1 MSSSA
6 VLDEARQSERKMM
19 GRGAELIYRQMR
31 RAPWEFGVGFAATT
45 LYAAGTIVSSY
56 LIGWATDA
64 VLVPAARRGE
74 AAGAALT
81 AAALALAGVGVAKGL
96 GIALRRYGAYRA
108 QYRLEQ
114 KDRVDVTDR
123 YLELPIEWH
132 RRHPTG
138 QLLSNIHS
146 DVEAAA
152 NIAAPLPMAF
162 GVLVMLAVTSVLLL
176 VTDPFLALV
185 GFAVIPAIMVNNL
198 FYQRKMRIAAAAAQ
212 RTRADVS
219 EVAHESFDAALVVKT
234 LGREDAEVGRFGALA
249 DRLRLDMVEIGRLRA
264 VFDPVME
271 ALPIVGVL
279 AVVGVGAWRVDQGLM
294 TTGTLVAFAYLFRL
308 ITLPMRVFTWL
319 LAQLPMGAVGLDRIE
334 GVLSER
340 RTVAYGRENPSGE
353 GGAQA
358 EARAASYLH
367 PEAEMEDLGGPPSPV
382 RPPPSAGS
390 RETSGPEGGRRGV
403 ESITFEAAPARK
415 VALVGPTGA
424 GKSTVAQLLVRLFDP
439 DSGAVRLDG
448 TPLPDLSRP
457 ALSGAAAL
465 VFQEPFLFN
474 TTVRDN
480 ITLGGAYSGEEVEA
494 AARLAQADGF
504 ISELADG
511 YGTLLGERGANLSGG
526 QRQRIAL
533 ARALVRRPRLLVLDD
548 AASAVDPE
556 VEKAILD
563 GLSGLDATIVMVAY
577 RRASIIPADE
587 VIFIEEGRIAG
598 RGAHDEL
605 YAALPS
611 YAALIDAYEI
621 YETLPDNAEL
631 LREYEAGR

>member
-1 MSSSA
+1 MSSNA

-19 GRGAELIYRQMR
+19 GRGAELIYRQLR

-56 LIGWATDA
+56 LIGWATDS
-64 VLVPAARRGE
+64 VLVPAAQDGD
-74 AAGAALT
+74 ATAAALT
-81 AAALALAGVGVAKGL
+81 AAALALAGVGAAKGL

-114 KDRVDVTDR
+114 KDRLDVTNR

-176 VTDPFLALV
+176 ITDPFLALV
-185 GFAVIPAIMVNNL
+185 GFAVIPAIMVNNH

-212 RTRADVS
+212 RTRAEVS

-234 LGREDAEVGRFGALA
+234 LGREDAEVGRFGTLA
-249 DRLRLDMVEIGRLRA
+249 DRLRRNMVEIGKLRA
-264 VFDPVME
+264 VFDPIME

-294 TTGTLVAFAYLFRL
+294 TTGTLVTFAYLFRL

-334 GVLSER
+334 AVLTER
-340 RTVAYGRENPSGE
+340 RTVAYGQKNPSGE
-353 GGAQA
+353 RGAQA

-367 PEAEMEDLGGPPSPV
+367 PQTRLEDLGSAGA
-382 RPPPSAGS
+382 RPPPAPGS
-390 RETSGPEGGRRGV
+390 REASAAEGGRRGV

-439 DSGAVRLDG
+439 DSGSVRLDG
-448 TPLPDLSRP
+448 TLLPDFSRP
-457 ALSGAAAL
+457 ALRGAAAL

-480 ITLGGAYSGEEVEA
+480 ITLGGGYGEEEVAA

-533 ARALVRRPRLLVLDD
+533 ARALIRRPRLLVLDD

-556 VEKAILD
+556 VEQAILG
-563 GLSGLDATIVMVAY
+563 GLAGLDATIVMVAY

-587 VIFIEEGRIAG
+587 VIFIEEGRVAG
-598 RGAHDEL
+598 RGTHDEL
-605 YAALPS
+605 YQALPS

-621 YETLPDNAEL
+621 YETLPDNADL
-631 LREYEAGR
+631 LEEYEARR

>member
-1 MSSSA
+1 MSSNA

-56 LIGWATDA
+56 LIGWATDS
-64 VLVPAARRGE
+64 VLVPAAESGE
-74 AAGAALT
+74 TTAAALT
-81 AAALALAGVGVAKGL
+81 AAALALAGVGAAKGL

-114 KDRVDVTDR
+114 KDRLDVTNR

-138 QLLSNIHS
+138 QLLSNVHS

-176 VTDPFLALV
+176 ITDPFLALV
-185 GFAVIPAIMVNNL
+185 GFAVIPAIMVNNH

-212 RTRADVS
+212 RTRAEVA

-234 LGREDAEVGRFGALA
+234 LGREDAEVARFGTLA
-249 DRLRLDMVEIGRLRA
+249 DRLRRNMVEIGKLRA
-264 VFDPVME
+264 VFDPIME

-294 TTGTLVAFAYLFRL
+294 TTGTLVTFAYLFRL

-334 GVLSER
+334 AVLSER
-340 RTVAYGRENPSGE
+340 RTVAYGRKNPSGE

-358 EARAASYLH
+358 EARAVSYLH
-367 PEAEMEDLGGPPSPV
+367 PETKLEDLGGAG
-382 RPPPSAGS
+382 PPPAPAAGR
-390 RETSGPEGGRRGV
+390 REASGAEGGRRGV

-439 DSGAVRLDG
+439 DSGSVRLDG
-448 TPLPDLSRP
+448 TLLPDFSRP

-480 ITLGGAYSGEEVEA
+480 ITLGGGYGEEEVAA

-533 ARALVRRPRLLVLDD
+533 ARALIRRPRLLVLDD

-556 VEKAILD
+556 VEQAIID
-563 GLSGLDATIVMVAY
+563 GLAGLDATVVMVAY

-587 VIFIEEGRIAG
+587 VIFIEDGRIAG
-598 RGAHDEL
+598 RGTHDEL
-605 YAALPS
+605 YQALPS

-621 YETLPDNAEL
+621 YETLPDNADL
-631 LREYEAGR
+631 LDEYEARR

>member
-1 MSSSA
+1 MSSNA

-19 GRGAELIYRQMR
+19 GRGAELIYRQLR

-56 LIGWATDA
+56 LIGWATDS
-64 VLVPAARRGE
+64 VLVPAAREGE
-74 AAGAALT
+74 ATAAALT
-81 AAALALAGVGVAKGL
+81 AAALALAGVGAAKGI

-114 KDRVDVTDR
+114 KDRLDVTNR

-176 VTDPFLALV
+176 ITDPFLALV
-185 GFAVIPAIMVNNL
+185 GFAVIPAIMVNNH

-212 RTRADVS
+212 RTRAEVS

-234 LGREDAEVGRFGALA
+234 LGREEAEVGRFGTLA
-249 DRLRLDMVEIGRLRA
+249 DRLRRNMVEIGKLRA
-264 VFDPVME
+264 VFDPIME

-294 TTGTLVAFAYLFRL
+294 TTGTLVTFAYLFRL

-334 GVLSER
+334 AVLTER
-340 RTVAYGRENPSGE
+340 RTVTYGGENPSGE

-367 PEAEMEDLGGPPSPV
+367 PQTKLEDLGGARS
-382 RPPPSAGS
+382 RPPPAPERPQASSADGD
-390 RETSGPEGGRRGV
+390 RRGV

-415 VALVGPTGA
+415 VALAGPTGA

-448 TPLPDLSRP
+448 TPLPELSRP
-457 ALSGAAAL
+457 ALRGAAAL

-480 ITLGGAYSGEEVEA
+480 ITLGGGYGEEEVAA

-511 YGTLLGERGANLSGG
+511 YDTLLGERGANLSGG

-533 ARALVRRPRLLVLDD
+533 ARALIRRPRLLVLDD

-556 VEKAILD
+556 VEQAILD
-563 GLSGLDATIVMVAY
+563 GLAGLDATIVMVAY

-598 RGAHDEL
+598 RGTHDEL
-605 YAALPS
+605 YQALPS

-621 YETLPDNAEL
+621 YETLPDNADL
-631 LREYEAGR
+631 LEEYEARR